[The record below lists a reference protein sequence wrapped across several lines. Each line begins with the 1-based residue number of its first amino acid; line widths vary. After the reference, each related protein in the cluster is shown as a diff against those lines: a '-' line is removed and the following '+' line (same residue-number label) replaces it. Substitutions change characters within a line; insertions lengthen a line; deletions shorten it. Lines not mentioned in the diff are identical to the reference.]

1 MIDGM
6 NTLSAMQLK
15 RRVLLLRALL
25 GVGALAAPMWTP
37 AQGADPL
44 KIGFLNHYPPFSFKD
59 KDGVQKGFDLDVMA
73 RLCQIMGVAFVPE
86 ADGMA
91 SLKQKI
97 QAGQIAW
104 IGHQLL
110 ATPENRREFD
120 LVKPSYASIQLVCVQ
135 HEDDDRDFLSLD
147 DLVGKKLGV
156 LANTGIEEQS
166 RQAIGKSTVAYPR
179 IEDALADLARKKLD
193 AVLEESLIADYFIE
207 RDRLPLKLAA
217 PFAAPLA
224 AGLAVR
230 KGHREMQAQLS
241 TAIQT
246 LLKDGSLRKIS
257 EKWFGYDVSRPRIS
271 HQQSN

>member
-1 MIDGM
+1 MIEGM
-6 NTLSAMQLK
+6 NTLAAEQVS
-15 RRVLLLRALL
+15 RRTLLFQ
-25 GVGALAAPMWTP
+25 ALAGLGAWVAPLC
-37 AQGADPL
+37 AQAQASDAL

-59 KDGVQKGFDLDVMA
+59 KDGVQKGFDLDVMV
-73 RLCQIMGVAFVPE
+73 RVCQILGVAFVPE
-86 ADGMA
+86 VDGMA

-97 QAGQIAW
+97 QTGQISW

-120 LVKPSYASIQLVCVQ
+120 LVKPSYAAIQLVCVQ
-135 HEDDDRDFLSLD
+135 QEDDDRDFLSLD

-207 RDRLPLKLAA
+207 RDRLPLRLAA
-217 PFAAPLA
+217 PFAAPIA

-241 TAIQT
+241 SAIQT
-246 LLKDGSLRKIS
+246 LLKDGSLRKIA
-257 EKWFGYDVSRPRIS
+257 EKWFGYDVSRPRVS